1 MELKYFLRI
10 LLILSSAISTTV
22 FAHADHDKARFVATN
37 GVDQGHCN
45 NPVRPCKS
53 IAYAV
58 SRAAKGDKVLVA
70 SGEYTLTDESEL
82 FYLKSQLVPVIG
94 GFNRFDHFQVQSP
107 DVNTTRIIGAPKE
120 FHKELHNAGFKVIAD
135 GKSQEISATLKKQ
148 LVRNSALFEKQSEQ
162 ACVNGSAGAF
172 SCNNVDLVA
181 HVPLPSGV
189 SGSDIWGHVDLNT
202 GIEYAIMV
210 YSDGTRVYSLQDP
223 SSPHLVGHVSSNN
236 TSWRDIKVLQY
247 FDENAG
253 AYQAYAYVTAEANT
267 GLEIINLNN
276 LPHSVSL
283 EAKSLTITSA
293 HNVYMSNVDYSLN
306 TPINGMAPKLQIVGS
321 SRYGGAFFSLGLN
334 NPTSPV
340 SDYKPSSNSRS
351 NYTHDATSVML
362 DDERATRDCVNAQSG
377 KCDVFIDF
385 NEEEIRIW
393 DATNTTST
401 TKLGEVG
408 YDDVAKSSQY
418 IHSGWWHENKRHVYV
433 HDEFDENRGGLNTT
447 VRILDLADLTNPIV
461 VDKWVSNNRSI
472 DHNGFVKGNRYYM
485 SNYERGLTIL
495 DISDPVKPKEVGFF
509 DTFPSSNN
517 ASFNGAW
524 GTYPYLPSGNILIS
538 DINSGLYVVK
548 DNSRNN
554 SVTVSMESTTKSV
567 DRGDSVELLVN
578 KPGVLSEAATVYFD
592 LVNGSAKAETD
603 VTVSNSSKVLTW
615 AANDIEPKAIRL
627 NTLDNNEEMKKNL
640 FVRLHNASGN
650 LQIGDDFMTNLVI
663 NGLESQGRIQFV
675 SSSAQVSESTGQ
687 LVVSV
692 QRVGGTRGQ
701 LSVDYQADYI
711 TASDQDVNVSNGTL
725 TWSDGDSEN
734 KTITIEV
741 VDDELEEGTES
752 FVIRLSADDSEI
764 VLNNTLTVT
773 VEDNDM
779 NSAPEVYAGNNIEVS
794 TNATANLAS
803 ARVTDAEGD
812 DVTYLWEQVSGVAV
826 TLSNTTQLVA
836 TVKASS
842 ETGNALIRLTATDAH
857 GASSSAD
864 MTVTVVGS
872 SSSGGSSP
880 IWFLAVIGLFVFRKR
895 FKK

>member
-1 MELKYFLRI
+1 
-10 LLILSSAISTTV
+10 
-22 FAHADHDKARFVATN
+22 
-37 GVDQGHCN
+37 
-45 NPVRPCKS
+45 
-53 IAYAV
+53 
-58 SRAAKGDKVLVA
+58 
-70 SGEYTLTDESEL
+70 
-82 FYLKSQLVPVIG
+82 
-94 GFNRFDHFQVQSP
+94 
-107 DVNTTRIIGAPKE
+107 
-120 FHKELHNAGFKVIAD
+120 
-135 GKSQEISATLKKQ
+135 
-148 LVRNSALFEKQSEQ
+148 
-162 ACVNGSAGAF
+162 
-172 SCNNVDLVA
+172 
-181 HVPLPSGV
+181 
-189 SGSDIWGHVDLNT
+189 
-202 GIEYAIMV
+202 
-210 YSDGTRVYSLQDP
+210 
-223 SSPHLVGHVSSNN
+223 
-236 TSWRDIKVLQY
+236 
-247 FDENAG
+247 
-253 AYQAYAYVTAEANT
+253 
-267 GLEIINLNN
+267 
-276 LPHSVSL
+276 
-283 EAKSLTITSA
+283 
-293 HNVYMSNVDYSLN
+293 
-306 TPINGMAPKLQIVGS
+306 
-321 SRYGGAFFSLGLN
+321 
-334 NPTSPV
+334 
-340 SDYKPSSNSRS
+340 
-351 NYTHDATSVML
+351 
-362 DDERATRDCVNAQSG
+362 
-377 KCDVFIDF
+377 
-385 NEEEIRIW
+385 
-393 DATNTTST
+393 
-401 TKLGEVG
+401 
-408 YDDVAKSSQY
+408 
-418 IHSGWWHENKRHVYV
+418 V

-615 AANDIEPKAIRL
+615 AANDTEPKAIRL

-741 VDDELEEGTES
+741 VDDELEEGNES
-752 FVIRLSADDSEI
+752 FVITLSADDSEI

-826 TLSNTTQLVA
+826 TLSNTNQLVA

-864 MTVTVVGS
+864 MTVTIVGS

-895 FKK
+895 FIK